1 MLDNTPNQPSKF
13 MTKNWVEVNDGS
25 YGAYNTGSQIKVKTS
40 MIRSSLCDYRDAYI
54 LAKGTITVTNAVA
67 TGTAP
72 NKRGKKV
79 AFKNCTPFTKCKSE
93 INNKEINYDKFID
106 ADIMLKTLM

>member
-13 MTKNWVEVNDGS
+13 RTKNWVERDDRS
-25 YGAYNTGSQIKVKTS
+25 YGTFSTGSQIKFKTS

-54 LAKGTITVTNAVA
+54 LAKGTITVTKAVA

-72 NKRGKKV
+72 NNRGKKV

>member
-1 MLDNTPNQPSKF
+1 

-25 YGAYNTGSQIKVKTS
+25 YGAYNTGSQIKFKTS

-54 LAKGTITVTNAVA
+54 LAKGTITVTNAAA

-79 AFKNCTPFTKCKSE
+79 VFKNCTLFTKCKSE